1 MKNFNVL
8 LLTILIIV
16 SGIIFASCPVDGG
29 VNYCPR
35 CRSRDIENVNNS
47 DYYKCNVCGYRFI
60 ANQ

>member
-1 MKNFNVL
+1 MKNLNVF

-29 VNYCPR
+29 VNYCPQ
-35 CRSRDIENVNNS
+35 CRSRDIVYDS
-47 DYYKCNVCGYRFI
+47 GYYRCNVCGYRFI